1 MWTVSEAKLFRRCQ
15 KQWFYKNRFGS
26 ALATKVPARR
36 EAFVLGTF
44 QTVEQW
50 RGQLVDNVIE
60 EVVVDALNK
69 RRPLTLTELL
79 GEADR
84 LFDLQ
89 LAFARANR
97 TREPGMTKTAAGTSF
112 AALLSVEEE
121 GGIAEADVMR
131 ARTEVHRALTNLT
144 QIPGL
149 RDELRSAR
157 RVVAQ
162 NTFHFKF
169 RGEPVGVIPDL
180 VAFYHDRPPLI
191 IDWKVHFFG
200 LRDARVQLLI
210 YALGLI
216 RSGKAGAGAERAWT
230 EGDIRTMEVQLL
242 TGVVRRFTLDAVA
255 VAEMEEYMFSSM
267 RAIAKAGGDKEWDQ
281 IDLSELTGILSED
294 GCTTCGFKPICWKE
308 HHENR

>member
-15 KQWFYKNRFGS
+15 KQWYYKHRFGS
-26 ALATKVPARR
+26 ALATKLPARR

-50 RGQLVDNVIE
+50 RGQVVDNVIE

-69 RRPLTLTELL
+69 RSPLTLAELL
-79 GEADR
+79 SKADQ
-84 LFDLQ
+84 LFDRQ

-112 AALLSVEEE
+112 AALLAVEEE
-121 GGIAEADVMR
+121 GEISDLDVAR
-131 ARTEVHRALTNLT
+131 ARDDVHRALTNLT

-149 RDELRSAR
+149 RDELRAAR

-169 RGEPVGVIPDL
+169 RGKPVGAIPDL
-180 VAFYHDRPPLI
+180 VAFYHDRPPLV

-200 LRDARVQLLI
+200 LRDARTQLLI
-210 YALGLI
+210 YAMGLV
-216 RSGKAGAGAERAWT
+216 RSGKAGAGQERPWI

-242 TGVVRRFTLDAVA
+242 TGVVRRFPLDPAA
-255 VAEMEEYMFSSM
+255 VAEMEEYIFSSM
-267 RAIAKAGGDKEWDQ
+267 RGIEKAGGDKEWDQ
-281 IDLSELTGILSED
+281 IDPSELTGILSED
-294 GCTTCGFKPICWKE
+294 GCTNCGFKPICWKE